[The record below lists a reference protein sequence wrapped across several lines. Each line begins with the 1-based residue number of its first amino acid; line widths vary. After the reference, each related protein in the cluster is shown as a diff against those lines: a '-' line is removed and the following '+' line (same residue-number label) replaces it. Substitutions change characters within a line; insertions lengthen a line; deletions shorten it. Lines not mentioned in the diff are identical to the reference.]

1 MFLVFT
7 YRYFLHQWP
16 NLCILVSIIFYILNL
31 NFSSYVSL
39 SSLTEKK
46 AMSKGEAIGCVV
58 CKIDEEEVK
67 EFPDSD
73 IDVVDQEPVP
83 VCAIKTLVK
92 HGYIAMLAVDKA
104 YRKHGIGTSLADRA
118 LQRMYDAKCTS
129 VVLETETCNQGAMR
143 LYERLGFIRE
153 ELLVKYYLN
162 WGDAYRLRLWFDN

>member
-1 MFLVFT
+1 
-7 YRYFLHQWP
+7 
-16 NLCILVSIIFYILNL
+16 
-31 NFSSYVSL
+31 
-39 SSLTEKK
+39 
-46 AMSKGEAIGCVV
+46 MSKGEAIGCVV